1 MKKRIAL
8 MIARS
13 GDCRYDDDSTYEELL
28 ETIHE
33 NLYRTILKAP
43 IQTFL
48 VGIVQSFV
56 SKGLEN
62 DNKVLSIIK
71 EVVREVFETS
81 GIELTFQDAD
91 WENCILIDPGY
102 GYKTTRKVDGIN
114 GKSYMSEFFEI

>member
-13 GDCRYDDDSTYEELL
+13 GDCRYDDDSTYEGLL

-33 NLYRTILKAP
+33 NLYRTILKVP
-43 IQTFL
+43 IQMFF

-56 SKGLEN
+56 TKGLEH
-62 DNKVLSIIK
+62 DNQVLSIIK
-71 EVVREVFETS
+71 EVVREAFEVS
-81 GIELTFQDAD
+81 GIELNFTDAD
-91 WENCILIDPGY
+91 WENCILIDPGN

-114 GKSYMSEFFEI
+114 GKAYMSEFFEI